1 MTEPLV
7 HFRPTTLQVCILR
20 LKFPEGHEYAALGR
34 EFGLPWPVTPNTVAK
49 GEGVRVLW
57 LGPNEWVVEQ
67 LSAAE
72 VAARAARACIGFSIT

>member
-49 GEGVRVLW
+49 GDVTRDIIAAPQGD
-57 LGPNEWVVEQ
+57 GQ
-67 LSAAE
+67 SASA
-72 VAARAARACIGFSIT
+72 VIPS